1 VRAASWAQS
10 GMVIGLGTGRAA
22 AGFVRE
28 LGERVRNGLEV
39 RGIPTS
45 RVTESLARSLGIPL
59 IGFGEVAAVDLAVDG
74 ADEVDPNLNLI
85 KGHGGALVRE
95 RVVAAAASR
104 FVVLVGPEKLSHRLG
119 ARRSVIGFEEVA
131 ALDLAVDGAD
141 EVDPDLNLIKGHGGA
156 LVRERVVAAAASRFL
171 VLVGPEKLSR
181 RLGAKR
187 SVPVEAIP
195 FAAPQVR
202 RALERMGAEAEIRIE
217 SDGKPFVTDNRNL
230 LVNASFGEIAD
241 PAALHR
247 QILEIPGVLDS
258 GLFAGMA
265 DEVLVEGQQAPS
277 PAGSTAS

>member
-1 VRAASWAQS
+1 MRAASWAQS

-119 ARRSVIGFEEVA
+119 ARRSV
-131 ALDLAVDGAD
+131 
-141 EVDPDLNLIKGHGGA
+141 
-156 LVRERVVAAAASRFL
+156 
-171 VLVGPEKLSR
+171 
-181 RLGAKR
+181 
-187 SVPVEAIP
+187 PVEAIP

>member
-1 VRAASWAQS
+1 
-10 GMVIGLGTGRAA
+10 MVIGLGTGRAA

-28 LGERVRNGLEV
+28 LGERVRNGLQV

-45 RVTESLARSLGIPL
+45 RATESLARSLGIPL
-59 IGFGEVAAVDLAVDG
+59 IGFDEVAAVDLAVDG
-74 ADEVDPNLNLI
+74 ADEVDPERHLI

-104 FVVLVGPEKLSHRLG
+104 FVVLVGPEKLSPRLG
-119 ARRSVIGFEEVA
+119 
-131 ALDLAVDGAD
+131 D
-141 EVDPDLNLIKGHGGA
+141 
-156 LVRERVVAAAASRFL
+156 
-171 VLVGPEKLSR
+171 
-181 RLGAKR
+181 KR

-202 RALERMGAEAEIRIE
+202 RALARMGADAEIRIE
-217 SDGKPFVTDNRNL
+217 SEGDPFVTDNGNL
-230 LVNASFGEIAD
+230 LVNASFGPIAQ

-265 DEVLVEGQQAPS
+265 DEVLVEGQRTS
-277 PAGSTAS
+277 PLAGATAS

>member
-1 VRAASWAQS
+1 
-10 GMVIGLGTGRAA
+10 MVIGLGTGRAA

-28 LGERVRNGLEV
+28 LGARVRNGLQV

-45 RVTESLARSLGIPL
+45 LATESLARSLGIPL
-59 IGFGEVAAVDLAVDG
+59 IGFDAVAAVDLAVDG
-74 ADEVDPNLNLI
+74 ADEVDPDRNLI

-95 RVVAAAASR
+95 RVVAAAAAR

-119 ARRSVIGFEEVA
+119 AQ
-131 ALDLAVDGAD
+131 
-141 EVDPDLNLIKGHGGA
+141 
-156 LVRERVVAAAASRFL
+156 
-171 VLVGPEKLSR
+171 
-181 RLGAKR
+181 R

-202 RALERMGAEAEIRIE
+202 RALERMGAAAEIRIE
-217 SDGKPFVTDNRNL
+217 SGGNPFVTDNQNL

-247 QILEIPGVLDS
+247 EIRDIPGVLDS

-265 DEVLVEGQQAPS
+265 DDVLVEGQQAL
-277 PAGSTAS
+277 STRSAATP

>member
-104 FVVLVGPEKLSHRLG
+104 FVVLVGPEKLS
-119 ARRSVIGFEEVA
+119 
-131 ALDLAVDGAD
+131 
-141 EVDPDLNLIKGHGGA
+141 
-156 LVRERVVAAAASRFL
+156 
-171 VLVGPEKLSR
+171 R

>member
-1 VRAASWAQS
+1 MRAASRAEP

-28 LGERVRNGLEV
+28 LGERVRNGLAV

-45 RVTESLARSLGIPL
+45 RATESLASSLGIPL
-59 IGFGEVAAVDLAVDG
+59 IGFEEVAAV
-74 ADEVDPNLNLI
+74 
-85 KGHGGALVRE
+85 
-95 RVVAAAASR
+95 
-104 FVVLVGPEKLSHRLG
+104 
-119 ARRSVIGFEEVA
+119 
-131 ALDLAVDGAD
+131 DLAVDGAD

-156 LVRERVVAAAASRFL
+156 LVRERVVAAAASRFV

-181 RLGAKR
+181 RLGAQR

-202 RALERMGAEAEIRIE
+202 RALERMGAVAEIRIE
-217 SDGKPFVTDNRNL
+217 SDGNPFVTDNRNL
-230 LVNASFGEIAD
+230 LVNAAFGEIAD

-247 QILEIPGVLDS
+247 EIRDIPGVLDS

-265 DEVLVEGQQAPS
+265 DEVLVEGQALS
-277 PAGSTAS
+277 STAAAAS

>member
-119 ARRSVIGFEEVA
+119 ARRSV
-131 ALDLAVDGAD
+131 
-141 EVDPDLNLIKGHGGA
+141 
-156 LVRERVVAAAASRFL
+156 
-171 VLVGPEKLSR
+171 
-181 RLGAKR
+181 
-187 SVPVEAIP
+187 PVEAIP

>member
-1 VRAASWAQS
+1 
-10 GMVIGLGTGRAA
+10 MVIGLGTGRAA

-28 LGERVRNGLEV
+28 LGERVRNGLQV

-45 RVTESLARSLGIPL
+45 RATESLARSLGIPL
-59 IGFGEVAAVDLAVDG
+59 IGFEEVAAVDLAVDG
-74 ADEVDPNLNLI
+74 ADEVDPERHLI

-119 ARRSVIGFEEVA
+119 
-131 ALDLAVDGAD
+131 D
-141 EVDPDLNLIKGHGGA
+141 
-156 LVRERVVAAAASRFL
+156 
-171 VLVGPEKLSR
+171 
-181 RLGAKR
+181 KR

-202 RALERMGAEAEIRIE
+202 RALARMGADAEIRVE
-217 SDGKPFVTDNRNL
+217 SEGDPFVTDNGNL
-230 LVNASFGEIAD
+230 LVNASFGPIAQ

-265 DEVLVEGQQAPS
+265 DEVLVEGQRTSP
-277 PAGSTAS
+277 PAGAAAS

>member
-1 VRAASWAQS
+1 MHSWEIAVRAASWAQS

-59 IGFGEVAAVDLAVDG
+59 
-74 ADEVDPNLNLI
+74 
-85 KGHGGALVRE
+85 
-95 RVVAAAASR
+95 
-104 FVVLVGPEKLSHRLG
+104 
-119 ARRSVIGFEEVA
+119 IGFEEVA

>member
-1 VRAASWAQS
+1 MRAASRAEP

-28 LGERVRNGLEV
+28 LGERVRNGLAV
-39 RGIPTS
+39 RAIPTS
-45 RVTESLARSLGIPL
+45 RATESLASSLGIPL
-59 IGFGEVAAVDLAVDG
+59 IGFEEAAAVDLAVDG
-74 ADEVDPNLNLI
+74 ADEVDPDLNLI

-119 ARRSVIGFEEVA
+119 AQ
-131 ALDLAVDGAD
+131 
-141 EVDPDLNLIKGHGGA
+141 
-156 LVRERVVAAAASRFL
+156 
-171 VLVGPEKLSR
+171 
-181 RLGAKR
+181 R

-202 RALERMGAEAEIRIE
+202 RALERMGAVAEIRIE
-217 SDGKPFVTDNRNL
+217 SDGNPFVTDNRNL

-247 QILEIPGVLDS
+247 EIRDIPGVLDS

-265 DEVLVEGQQAPS
+265 DEVLVEGQALS
-277 PAGSTAS
+277 PTAAAAS